1 MKKRAFSVVA
11 LLTGLVLA
19 FALIGCGDVEDEQVI
34 DPVYQ
39 GRTSGTLRSED
50 ANGGNKDVTIGPRS
64 ISYQATASVGQ
75 YSIEGLHTSPG
86 GTKKETVQFGMSYAS
101 VSYSWAYLYKGTEKI
116 GVVFHRIVGAGVS
129 IQGLNTEAEV
139 LTFYLGKDRC
149 DQIAVNQIRA
159 VFDSACDTSD
169 MSTGYYGVGAKAIA
183 KVN

>member
-50 ANGGNKDVTIGPRS
+50 ATGGNKEVTIGPRS
-64 ISYQATASVGQ
+64 ISYQATAGVQ
-75 YSIEGLHTSPG
+75 YTIEGLHTSPG
-86 GTKKETVQFGMSYAS
+86 GTKKETVKFNITYAS

-129 IQGLNTEAEV
+129 IQGLNPEAEV
-139 LTFYLGKDRC
+139 LTYYLGKDRC
-149 DQIAVNQIRA
+149 DQLAVNQIRA

-169 MSTGYYGVGAKAIA
+169 MSPDYHGLGAKTIA